1 MDPPP
6 GRGEF
11 DTLELVINVGKS
23 VLFYSTINIL
33 CKIVTCDS
41 GDGKGCDELQG

>member
-23 VLFYSTINIL
+23 VLFYSTIYIL
-33 CKIVTCDS
+33 CRVPAGSVGGGEGSDDQR
-41 GDGKGCDELQG
+41 G